1 MGLLDQ
7 ILDGLGGGAIG
18 RSPIGRTGGGG
29 AGRVLMSLLPVVLG
43 MLANRRGGGGLGRAT
58 GSGLGGGLAG
68 MAGAGGLGALIEQ
81 FTQKGY
87 GGKAE
92 SWVSTGPNEP
102 LAPEALT
109 DVFGANRLSEIAAQA
124 GVSEEEARTGL
135 SQLLPE
141 VVDHFTPNGQMP
153 DQEQLLSSI
162 DDYERRMTP

>member
-18 RSPIGRTGGGG
+18 RSPSGRTGGGG
-29 AGRVLMSLLPVVLG
+29 GSVLMSLLPVVLG

-87 GGKAE
+87 GGEAK
-92 SWVSTGPNEP
+92 SWVSAGPNEP
-102 LAPEALT
+102 LAPEALA
-109 DVFGANRLSEIAAQA
+109 DVFGADRLSEIAAQA
-124 GVSEEEARTGL
+124 GVSDEEARTGL